1 MKQEALF
8 SRAAAGALAEGS
20 KERALATLA
29 LRRLWHTVFD
39 PCPELSR
46 LFGEKNREF
55 LDPFLEHA
63 SEKGLSMRW
72 SLHLHL
78 LTWLKERRPAAIT
91 PSLNQ
96 ELIAA
101 AAARWANEDQS
112 GDKGA
117 ILHAADMSESALVV
131 WKLRSPSEDSRVI
144 LVKIPEQKH
153 PGAEVYFTTFPTNDY
168 PETLTWRPVPD

>member
-1 MKQEALF
+1 MNPEALF
-8 SRAAAGALAEGS
+8 TRAAAGLQPEGS

-63 SEKGLSMRW
+63 SERALSMGW

-78 LTWLKERRPAAIT
+78 LAWLKKRRPAAAI
-91 PSLNQ
+91 PSLTQ

-117 ILHAADMSESALVV
+117 ILHAADMKGEALVV
-131 WKLRSPSEDSRVI
+131 WKLRSPEEDYRVV
-144 LVKIPEQKH
+144 LVNIPEQKL
-153 PGAEVYFTTFPTNDY
+153 PGAGVFFATFPGDSY
-168 PETLTWRPVPD
+168 PETLSWRAVPA

>member
-1 MKQEALF
+1 MKPEALF
-8 SRAAAGALAEGS
+8 SRAAAGELAEESMG
-20 KERALATLA
+20 RALATLA
-29 LRRLWHTVFD
+29 LRRLWHTIFD

-78 LTWLKERRPAAIT
+78 LAWLKARQPAAIT
-91 PSLNQ
+91 PALTQ

-117 ILHAADMSESALVV
+117 ILHAADTKDSALVV
-131 WKLRSPSEDSRVI
+131 WKLRSPEEDVRVV
-144 LVKIPEQKH
+144 LVKIPEQKL
-153 PGAEVYFTTFPTNDY
+153 PGAGVYFTTFPTYDY